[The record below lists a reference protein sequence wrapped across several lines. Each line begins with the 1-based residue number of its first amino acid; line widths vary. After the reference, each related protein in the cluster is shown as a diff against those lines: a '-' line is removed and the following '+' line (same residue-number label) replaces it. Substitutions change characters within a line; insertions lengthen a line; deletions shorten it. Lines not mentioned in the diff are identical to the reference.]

1 MSDSVDSLHP
11 EQIARYMIHVYE
23 AGEARDNP
31 ELVVGEDALSPHG
44 DGVKFEDYEAL
55 WNRCEARAE
64 VGYAVEANALRE
76 QIRQQREEFDRIVA
90 RERDAREKAE
100 AERDGWR
107 DQVAQAVELEQ
118 AAEELAAWVAGAV
131 DGTRTFGMTE
141 PDRKKAA
148 AALARFRDTQK
159 QEGQNDE

>member
-1 MSDSVDSLHP
+1 MTGSVDSLHP
-11 EQIARYMIHVYE
+11 EQVEWGFGLGTGEKRKRFQVPRSDDGYQVAVLPADAYRQLFARWE
-23 AGEARDNP
+23 
-31 ELVVGEDALSPHG
+31 
-44 DGVKFEDYEAL
+44 
-55 WNRCEARAE
+55 
-64 VGYAVEANALRE
+64 
-76 QIRQQREEFDRIVA
+76 

-118 AAEELAAWVAGAV
+118 AAEELAEAALA
-131 DGTRTFGMTE
+131 RLNSE
-141 PDRKKAA
+141 LSSHPKLA

>member
-1 MSDSVDSLHP
+1 MTDSVDSLHP
-11 EQIARYMIHVYE
+11 DEIESRVWEYVP
-23 AGEARDNP
+23 R
-31 ELVVGEDALSPHG
+31 
-44 DGVKFEDYEAL
+44 FEGRPTLCRFTDYEAL
-55 WNRCEARAE
+55 FARWEEAERKADARAE

-118 AAEELAAWVAGAV
+118 AAEELAEAV
-131 DGTRTFGMTE
+131 EDGIASGRM
-141 PDRKKAA
+141 R

-159 QEGQNDE
+159 QEGNDE